1 MPSVVRSRLAPA
13 RRALGL
19 VVIMVLLACAVAFYR
34 IAPGLPASPKPA
46 RTSATPAT
54 SVTPSPTAS
63 QSAPSP
69 SATSPT
75 PTQSS
80 PTIPPKSQLPE
91 GPGSTTAGIYLLA
104 SPASDGS
111 FDVNEFVLLDKPVST
126 LDLRLPP
133 VSQGGNEFR
142 SLQPSAT
149 QVQASADRQPVVI
162 PDARIRGEISLPL
175 VMPATRFEL
184 RYRLKGVTVRS
195 MRSVPGRAIAALG
208 PVSAGVPANLPVRI
222 RVTGQAVLNLV
233 CPSLRLSKQACS
245 AGSPPKLRVNRNL
258 PWRQALV
265 LVQLNLP
272 RPQ

>member
-34 IAPGLPASPKPA
+34 VAPGLPASPKPA
-46 RTSATPAT
+46 RTIATPTVPAT
-54 SVTPSPTAS
+54 STSSASPTA
-63 QSAPSP
+63 QPS
-69 SATSPT
+69 SISPT
-75 PTQSS
+75 PTQRP
-80 PTIPPKSQLPE
+80 PTLPPNSRLPD
-91 GPGSTTAGIYLLA
+91 GPGTTTAGIYLLA

-111 FDVNEFVLLDKPVST
+111 FDINELVLLDKPVST
-126 LDLRLPP
+126 LDLRPPP
-133 VSQGGNEFR
+133 VSQGGSEFR
-142 SLQPSAT
+142 SLHPSAT

-162 PDARIRGEISLPL
+162 PDSRINGDISLPL
-175 VMPATRFEL
+175 EMPATRFEL
-184 RYRLKGVTVRS
+184 RYRLTGITIRS
-195 MRSVPGRAIAALG
+195 MRSVPGRAIAAIG
-208 PVSAGVPANLPVRI
+208 PVSAGVSPNLPVRI
-222 RVTGQAVLNLV
+222 RVTGAAVLNLV

-258 PWRQALV
+258 PWRQAVV

>member
-19 VVIMVLLACAVAFYR
+19 VVIMVLVACAVAFYR
-34 IAPGLPASPKPA
+34 VAPGLPASPKPA
-46 RTSATPAT
+46 RTSATPTT
-54 SVTPSPTAS
+54 SVTPSRTAS
-63 QSAPSP
+63 RSATSP

-80 PTIPPKSQLPE
+80 PTIPPNSRLPD
-91 GPGSTTAGIYLLA
+91 GPGTTTAGIYLLA

-142 SLQPSAT
+142 SLHPNAT
-149 QVQASADRQPVVI
+149 QVQASADHQPVVI
-162 PDARIRGEISLPL
+162 PDARIRGDISLPL

-222 RVTGQAVLNLV
+222 RVTGQAVINLV

-245 AGSPPKLRVNRNL
+245 AGSPAKLRVNRNL
-258 PWRQALV
+258 PWRQSLV

>member
-1 MPSVVRSRLAPA
+1 
-13 RRALGL
+13 
-19 VVIMVLLACAVAFYR
+19 MVLLACAVAFYR
-34 IAPGLPASPKPA
+34 VAPGLPASPKPA
-46 RTSATPAT
+46 RTSATAAAT
-54 SVTPSPTAS
+54 KTSPPTAGPS
-63 QSAPSP
+63 GTAPSV
-69 SATSPT
+69 ASPT
-75 PTQSS
+75 PTQR
-80 PTIPPKSQLPE
+80 PATIPPPNSRLPD
-91 GPGSTTAGIYLLA
+91 GPGTTTAGIYLLA

-142 SLQPSAT
+142 SLHPSAT

-162 PDARIRGEISLPL
+162 PDARIRGDISLPL

-195 MRSVPGRAIAALG
+195 LRSVPGRAIAALG

>member
-1 MPSVVRSRLAPA
+1 
-13 RRALGL
+13 LGL

-34 IAPGLPASPKPA
+34 VAPGLPASPKPA
-46 RTSATPAT
+46 RTSAAPTTPAA
-54 SVTPSPTAS
+54 SSATPSPS
-63 QSAPSP
+63 GSSP

-75 PTQSS
+75 PIRSS
-80 PTIPPKSQLPE
+80 PTVPPNSRLPD
-91 GPGSTTAGIYLLA
+91 GPGTTTVGIYLLA

-111 FDVNEFVLLDKPVST
+111 FDVYESVLLDRPVGT
-126 LDLRLPP
+126 LALRLPP
-133 VSQGGNEFR
+133 ASQGGSEFR
-142 SLQPSAT
+142 SLHPSAS
-149 QVQASADRQPVVI
+149 QVQASADRQPVVV
-162 PDARIRGEISLPL
+162 PDARIQGDLSVPL
-175 VMPATRFEL
+175 VAPATRFEL

-195 MRSVPGRAIAALG
+195 MRSVPGRAIAVLA
-208 PVSAGVPANLPVRI
+208 PVSAGVPPNLPVRI
-222 RVTGQAVLNLV
+222 QLTGEAVLNLV

>member
-34 IAPGLPASPKPA
+34 VAPGLPASPKPA

-80 PTIPPKSQLPE
+80 PTIPPNSQLPD

-142 SLQPSAT
+142 SLHPSAI

-162 PDARIRGEISLPL
+162 PDARIRGDISLPL

-222 RVTGQAVLNLV
+222 RVNGQAVLNLV

>member
-34 IAPGLPASPKPA
+34 VAPGLPASPKPA

-63 QSAPSP
+63 QGAPSP
-69 SATSPT
+69 SVTSPT
-75 PTQSS
+75 RPGARAPSRPTASF
-80 PTIPPKSQLPE
+80 PTDPE
-91 GPGSTTAGIYLLA
+91 PTAGIYLLA
-104 SPASDGS
+104 RRPATAADAPS
-111 FDVNEFVLLDKPVST
+111 VRALDKPVST

-142 SLQPSAT
+142 SLHPSAT

-162 PDARIRGEISLPL
+162 PDAQIRGDISLPL
-175 VMPATRFEL
+175 VMPATKFEL

-208 PVSAGVPANLPVRI
+208 PVTAG
-222 RVTGQAVLNLV
+222 
-233 CPSLRLSKQACS
+233 C
-245 AGSPPKLRVNRNL
+245 
-258 PWRQALV
+258 RQTH
-265 LVQLNLP
+265 P
-272 RPQ
+272 